1 MLSLGD
7 HLRERIGREGPISF
21 YEWMKAALYDP
32 ERGYYCSPQRQKWGR
47 AGDYRTS
54 PERSVL
60 FAATFARYFAS
71 LYENLGSPVTWSL
84 IEVGAGNGIFAAG
97 LLDTLRRRFPRV
109 YAAATYIVDE
119 FSPDSQAQANEL
131 LAEFSERVVFR
142 HLAELDSVPHGIVF
156 SNELL
161 DAFPVH
167 RITKQGGELREY
179 FVAIG
184 SSGDFEWTVAP
195 LSDPALATYM
205 GEAEPQLAEG
215 QLVEISHDIENW
227 LTLVATKL
235 KNGYV
240 VTIDYGDEASELYD
254 PVSRPSGSLRGFR
267 EHKIVDDLLA
277 QPGEQDITS
286 SVNWTFVK
294 KIGARLGLDVVE
306 YLKQD
311 RFLLQAGL
319 LEELELRV
327 NEAEGDAERMR
338 LSTSVREM
346 ILPNGMASSF
356 QVLVL
361 RKVM

>member
-1 MLSLGD
+1 M
-7 HLRERIGREGPISF
+7 RERIGREGPLSF
-21 YEWMKAALYDP
+21 YAWMKAALYDP
-32 ERGYYCSPQRQKWGR
+32 DRGYYCSPQRQKWGR

-71 LYENLGSPVTWSL
+71 LYESLGSPVTWSL
-84 IEVGAGNGIFAAG
+84 IEVGAGNGTFAAG
-97 LLDTLRRRFPRV
+97 VLDTLRRRFPKV
-109 YAAATYIVDE
+109 YAATTYVIDE
-119 FSPDSQAQANEL
+119 LSPESQAQAKKK
-131 LAEFSERVVFR
+131 LAEFRLVAFR
-142 HLAELDSVPHGIVF
+142 QLAELDAVPHGIVF

-167 RITKQGGELREY
+167 LVTNQKGELEEY
-179 FVAIG
+179 FVCVG
-184 SSGDFEWTVAP
+184 SSGDFEWMVAP
-195 LSDPALATYM
+195 LSDPALATCIEKM
-205 GEAEPQLAEG
+205 GPEPVAG
-215 QLVEISHDIENW
+215 QIFETSPDIENW
-227 LTLVATKL
+227 LTLVSAKL
-235 KNGYV
+235 RDGYL
-240 VTIDYGDEASELYD
+240 VTVDYGDEASELYD
-254 PVSRPSGSLRGFR
+254 PLVRPGGTLRGFR

-277 QPGEQDITS
+277 EPGEHDITS

-327 NEAEGDAERMR
+327 NEAEGDAERMS

-346 ILPNGMASSF
+346 ILPHGMASSF
-356 QVLVL
+356 QVLVQ